1 MNEELKCLRGELDR
15 VESKVMPFGSFRGV
29 RLTDLVRM
37 HPAYL
42 VWVIKNVALQP
53 PLRNEIIRA
62 LREHRPQRWR
72 RGDPPPGGV
81 KEKLME
87 PAANLGKA
95 HLRVARPT
103 DDLDAV
109 VRFYR
114 DGLGFAV
121 VSEFKDHDGFDGVML
136 GHAGAGYH
144 LEFTKKRGHEGGRAP
159 TDDNLLIFYVPD
171 RAEWERAVRRM
182 EAHGF
187 NAVKAFNPYWD
198 RSGMTFADP
207 DDYRVVLQNA
217 AWPA

>member
-1 MNEELKCLRGELDR
+1 MNEELECLRGELDR
-15 VESKVMPFGSFRGV
+15 VESRVMPFGTFQGKRI
-29 RLTDLVRM
+29 TDVARM

-42 VWVIKNVALQP
+42 LWVVTNVPLQP
-53 PLRNEIIRA
+53 PLRNEIIRV
-62 LREHRPQRWR
+62 LREYRPPRWR
-72 RGDPPPGGV
+72 PGDPIPGGV

-87 PAANLGKA
+87 PAADLGRA

-121 VSEFKDHDGFDGVML
+121 VSQFKDHDGFDGIML
-136 GHAGAGYH
+136 GHAGASYH
-144 LEFTKKRGHEGGRAP
+144 LEFTKKRGHEAGRAP
-159 TDDNLLIFYVPD
+159 TEDNLLIFYVID
-171 RAEWERAVRRM
+171 RDEWEKAVRRM

-187 NAVKAFNPYWD
+187 NAVEPFNPYWKTQ
-198 RSGMTFADP
+198 GKTFADP
-207 DDYRVVLQNA
+207 DGYYVVLQNA